1 MTALPTRFPDL
12 WLGGIFFFEI
22 LSEGTDREQRG
33 LLGGG
38 KNARSAENVVSLHS
52 AIE

>member
-38 KNARSAENVVSLHS
+38 KMLENVVSLHS